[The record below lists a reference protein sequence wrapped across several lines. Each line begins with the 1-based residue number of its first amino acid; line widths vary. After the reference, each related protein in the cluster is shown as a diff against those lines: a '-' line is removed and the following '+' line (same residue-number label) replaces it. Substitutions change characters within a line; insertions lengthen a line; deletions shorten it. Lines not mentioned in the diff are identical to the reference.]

1 MRPRFIS
8 LASVAAILAALLG
21 MAKTAA
27 ARPQLHDYLSDEEA
41 NKIREAATPS
51 DRIKLYMA
59 FAEDR
64 LGKFDYEVDRTAPER
79 DRSDVLNGLL
89 HSYEGCMDDASDEID
104 DATRTQ
110 SDIKAALKLMNGKS
124 KSFLSRLQKY
134 SKNGRYLSDYS
145 DTLQDAIDSTT
156 DALSTVADAQKTML
170 PAVVRRRK
178 Q

>member
-1 MRPRFIS
+1 MRPRTIS
-8 LASVAAILAALLG
+8 IAGVAVVFAVLLG
-21 MAKTAA
+21 MAKPAVA
-27 ARPQLHDYLSDEEA
+27 GPQLHDYLSDEEA
-41 NKIREAATPS
+41 GKIREAIAPS
-51 DRIKLYMA
+51 DRIKLYMS

-64 LGKFDYEVDRTAPER
+64 LDKFDYEINRTAPER

-89 HSYEGCMDDASDEID
+89 HGYEGCMDDASDEID

-110 SDIKAALKLMNGKS
+110 ADIKGALKLMGEKS

-156 DALSTVADAQKTML
+156 DAISEVADAQKTML
-170 PAVVRRRK
+170 PAVVRRK

>member
-1 MRPRFIS
+1 MRSRLIS
-8 LASVAAILAALLG
+8 ITASAAAFLALLLG
-21 MAKTAA
+21 AAKMAT

-41 NKIREAATPS
+41 GKIREAATPS
-51 DRIKLYMA
+51 DRIKLYMS

-64 LGKFDYEVDRTAPER
+64 LTKFDYELNRTAAER
-79 DRSDVLNGLL
+79 DRSEVLNGLL
-89 HSYEGCMDDASDEID
+89 HGYEGCMDDASDEID

-110 SDIKAALKLMNGKS
+110 ADIKVALKLMDEKS

-134 SKNGRYLSDYS
+134 SKKGRYLSDYS

-156 DALSTVADAQKTML
+156 DAISAVADAQKTML
-170 PAVVRRRK
+170 PAVVRRK

>member
-1 MRPRFIS
+1 MRLRAIS
-8 LASVAAILAALLG
+8 LAGVAAVLAVLFG
-21 MAKTAA
+21 WAKTAV

-41 NKIREAATPS
+41 NKIRDAAAPAE
-51 DRIKLYMA
+51 RIKLYVS

-64 LGKFDYEVDRTAPER
+64 LAKFDYELNRTAPER
-79 DRSDVLNGLL
+79 DRSDILNGLL

-104 DATRTQ
+104 DAIRKQ
-110 SDIKAALKLMNGKS
+110 ADIKDALKLMGSKS

-156 DALSTVADAQKTML
+156 DALSEVADARKTML
-170 PAVVRRRK
+170 PAVVRRK

>member
-1 MRPRFIS
+1 MRPPIIF
-8 LASVAAILAALLG
+8 LAGVIAAFAVLLG
-21 MAKTAA
+21 MVNGAV

-41 NKIREAATPS
+41 NKIREAPTPA
-51 DRIKLYMA
+51 DRLKLYIT

-64 LGKFDYEVDRTAPER
+64 LAKFDYELNRTAPER
-79 DRSDVLNGLL
+79 NRSDVLNGLL
-89 HSYEGCMDDASDEID
+89 HGYEGCMDDASDEID

-110 SDIKAALKLMNGKS
+110 ADIKAALKLMNEKG
-124 KSFLSRLQKY
+124 KSFLARLRKY

-156 DALSTVADAQKTML
+156 DAISEAADAQKTML
-170 PAVVRRRK
+170 PAVVRRK

>member
-1 MRPRFIS
+1 MRPRIIS
-8 LASVAAILAALLG
+8 SASVAALLAVVLVL
-21 MAKTAA
+21 AKTAP

-41 NKIREAATPS
+41 SKIREASAPS
-51 DRIKLYMA
+51 DRIKLYMS

-64 LGKFDYEVDRTAPER
+64 LAKFDYEINRTAPER
-79 DRSDVLNGLL
+79 DRSDILNGLL
-89 HSYEGCMDDASDEID
+89 HGYEGCMDDASDEID
-104 DATRTQ
+104 DATRAQ
-110 SDIKAALKLMNGKS
+110 ADIKNALKLMDEKS

-156 DALSTVADAQKTML
+156 DAISEVGDAQKTML
-170 PAVVRRRK
+170 PAVVRRK

>member
-1 MRPRFIS
+1 MRARTIW
-8 LASVAAILAALLG
+8 LAGVAAVVAVLLG
-21 MAKTAA
+21 MAKSAV

-41 NKIREAATPS
+41 GKIREAASPAE
-51 DRIKLYMA
+51 RIKLYML

-64 LGKFDYEVDRTAPER
+64 LAKFDYELNRAAPER
-79 DRSDVLNGLL
+79 DRSDTLNGLL
-89 HSYEGCMDDASDEID
+89 HGYEGCMDDASDEID
-104 DATRTQ
+104 DAARTQ
-110 SDIKAALKLMNGKS
+110 ADIKATLKLMDEKS

-156 DALSTVADAQKTML
+156 DAISEVADAQKTML
-170 PAVVRRRK
+170 PAVVRRK

>member
-1 MRPRFIS
+1 MRPRITS
-8 LASVAAILAALLG
+8 LAGVAAALALLLVI
-21 MAKTAA
+21 AKTAA

-41 NKIREAATPS
+41 GKIRDALAPS
-51 DRIKLYMA
+51 DRIKLYVS

-64 LGKFDYEVDRTAPER
+64 LAKFDYELNRVAPER
-79 DRSDVLNGLL
+79 DRSEVLNGLL
-89 HSYEGCMDDASDEID
+89 HGYEGCMDDASDQID
-104 DATRTQ
+104 DAIRKQ
-110 SDIKAALKLMNGKS
+110 ADIKGALKLMGEKS

-156 DALSTVADAQKTML
+156 DAISAVAEAQKSML
-170 PAVVRRRK
+170 PAVVRRK

>member
-1 MRPRFIS
+1 MRPRTIC
-8 LASVAAILAALLG
+8 LAGLAAVLAVLLG
-21 MAKTAA
+21 VAKTAV

-41 NKIREAATPS
+41 NKIREAATLS
-51 DRIKLYMA
+51 DRIKLYIS

-64 LGKFDYEVDRTAPER
+64 LAKFDYELNRTAPER
-79 DRSDVLNGLL
+79 DQSDVLNGLL
-89 HSYEGCMDDASDEID
+89 HGYEGAMDDASDEID
-104 DATRTQ
+104 DATRQ
-110 SDIKAALKLMNGKS
+110 QADIKGALKLMNAKS

-156 DALSTVADAQKTML
+156 DAISEVAEAQKTML

>member
-1 MRPRFIS
+1 MRPRFVCFAGVAVVIAVLLS
-8 LASVAAILAALLG
+8 L
-21 MAKTAA
+21 AKTAS

-41 NKIREAATPS
+41 NKVREATAPS
-51 DRIKLYMA
+51 DRIKLYMS

-64 LGKFDYEVDRTAPER
+64 LAKFDYEINRTAPER
-79 DRSDVLNGLL
+79 DRSDILNGLL
-89 HSYEGCMDDASDEID
+89 HAYEGCMDDASDEID
-104 DATRTQ
+104 DATRKQ
-110 SDIKAALKLMNGKS
+110 ADIKGALKLMDEKS

-156 DALSTVADAQKTML
+156 DALSEVADAQKTML
-170 PAVVRRRK
+170 PAVIRRRK

>member
-1 MRPRFIS
+1 MQRRIVS
-8 LASVAAILAALLG
+8 LAGLAAVVAALLA

-27 ARPQLHDYLSDEEA
+27 GRPQLHDYLSDEEA
-41 NKIREAATPS
+41 GKIRDALAPS
-51 DRIKLYMA
+51 DRIKLYIS

-64 LGKFDYEVDRTAPER
+64 LAKFDYEINRTAPER

-104 DATRTQ
+104 DATRKQ
-110 SDIKAALKLMNGKS
+110 ADIKATLKLMNEKS

-156 DALSTVADAQKTML
+156 DAIAAVTDAQKTML
-170 PAVVRRRK
+170 PAVVRRK